1 MVFNGFR
8 KGILFRVVFLATIAS
23 AASWTTMT
31 PNMLFPAI
39 TLWIIV
45 IAIVIELFRFAE
57 QANRKL
63 TRFLEYIK
71 HGDFS
76 PTFSDE
82 NLGDSFSNLNNSF
95 NTIIKELKSNRTSKE
110 EHLSYLQTV
119 VSHISIGVLVFK
131 EDGKVD
137 MFNHAAS
144 SLLGVP
150 ELRTINDL
158 SFVSEKLK
166 PAILTL
172 KTGQRQLLKIS
183 VDGQLRQL
191 NIHSTQ
197 FRLRNELFTLL
208 SIQDIRSE
216 LEEKEIESWQR
227 LIRVL
232 THEIMNSITPISS
245 LAGTLN
251 DMMFNEDGSPIQL
264 DNEDRANIQ
273 QAIETIANRSK
284 GLLSFMELYRDLTRI
299 PKPNFKHFAIKEAFL
314 RLNRLMAPQFEEL
327 HIKTSFSLLPNDIMI
342 TADPDLLDQVLINLA
357 LNAKEAVKNIENK
370 QIQFKASINK
380 SGKVII
386 DVIDNGQG
394 ISPDLIDKIFMPFFT
409 SKKEG
414 SGIGLSLS
422 RQIMHLHKGTITVN
436 SKPDQG
442 ATFTLTF

>member
-1 MVFNGFR
+1 MVFNGFQKR
-8 KGILFRVVFLATIAS
+8 ILLRIVAISGTAVC
-23 AASWTTMT
+23 ASWITMM
-31 PNMLFPAI
+31 PSMLFPAI
-39 TLWIIV
+39 TLWIILL
-45 IAIVIELFRFAE
+45 ILIFELFRYTE
-57 QANRKL
+57 QSNRKL

-76 PTFSDE
+76 PTFSDD
-82 NLGDSFSNLNNSF
+82 NLSDSFSNLNASF
-95 NTIIKELKSNRTSKE
+95 NAIIKELKSNRTSKE

-137 MFNHAAS
+137 MFNQSAS
-144 SLLGVP
+144 ELLGITD
-150 ELRTINDL
+150 LRYINDL
-158 SFVSEKLK
+158 STVSEKFRESILSLK
-166 PAILTL
+166 S
-172 KTGQRQLLKIS
+172 GQRQLIKIS
-183 VDGQLRQL
+183 VDGQLKQL

-197 FRLRNELFTLL
+197 FKLRNELFTLL
-208 SIQDIRSE
+208 SLQDIRSE

-251 DMMFNEDGSPIQL
+251 DMMFSEDGTPIPL
-264 DNEDRANIQ
+264 DNEDRASIQ
-273 QAIETIANRSK
+273 QAIDTIANRSK

-299 PKPNFKHFAIKEAFL
+299 PKPNFKYFAVNEAFK
-314 RLNRLMAPQFEEL
+314 RLNRLMGQQFEEL
-327 HIKTSFSLLPNDIMI
+327 GIETSFILSPDDLMI

-357 LNAKEAVKNIENK
+357 LNAKEALRSVNNK
-370 QIQFKASINK
+370 HILFRALINK

-386 DVIDNGQG
+386 EVIDNGQG

-409 SKKEG
+409 SKKDG

>member
-1 MVFNGFR
+1 MVFNGFQKR
-8 KGILFRVVFLATIAS
+8 IFLRIIAIS
-23 AASWTTMT
+23 GTAICASWITMM
-31 PNMLFPAI
+31 PSMLFPAI
-39 TLWIIV
+39 TLWIILLILV
-45 IAIVIELFRFAE
+45 FELFRYTE
-57 QANRKL
+57 QSNRKL
-63 TRFLEYIK
+63 TRFLEYVK

-76 PTFSDE
+76 PTFSDD
-82 NLGDSFSNLNNSF
+82 NLSDSFSNLNASF
-95 NTIIKELKSNRTSKE
+95 NAIIKELKSNRTSKE

-144 SLLGVP
+144 ELLGISD
-150 ELRTINDL
+150 LRYINDL
-158 SFVSEKLK
+158 STVSEKLK
-166 PAILTL
+166 TSVLSL
-172 KTGQRQLLKIS
+172 KSGQRQLIKIS
-183 VDGQLRQL
+183 VDGQLKQL

-197 FRLRNELFTLL
+197 FKLRNELFTLL
-208 SIQDIRSE
+208 SLQDIRSE

-251 DMMFNEDGSPIQL
+251 DMMFSEDGTPIPL
-264 DNEDRANIQ
+264 DNEDRASIQ

-299 PKPNFKHFAIKEAFL
+299 PKPNFKYFAVAEAFK
-314 RLNRLMAPQFEEL
+314 RLDRLMGNQFEEL
-327 HIKTSFSLLPNDIMI
+327 EIKTNYLLSPDDLMI

-357 LNAKEAVKNIENK
+357 LNAKEALRNTNDKSIL
-370 QIQFKASINK
+370 FKALTNK

-386 DVIDNGQG
+386 EVTDNGQG

>member
-1 MVFNGFR
+1 MVFNGFQKR
-8 KGILFRVVFLATIAS
+8 ILLRIVAISGTAVC
-23 AASWTTMT
+23 ASWITMM
-31 PNMLFPAI
+31 PSMLFPAI
-39 TLWIIV
+39 TLWIILL
-45 IAIVIELFRFAE
+45 ILIFELFRYTE
-57 QANRKL
+57 QSNRKL

-76 PTFSDE
+76 PTFSDD
-82 NLGDSFSNLNNSF
+82 NLSDSFSNLNASF
-95 NTIIKELKSNRTSKE
+95 NAIIKELKSNRTSKE

-137 MFNHAAS
+137 MFNQSAS
-144 SLLGVP
+144 ELLGITD
-150 ELRTINDL
+150 LRYINDL
-158 SFVSEKLK
+158 STVSEKFRESILSLK
-166 PAILTL
+166 S
-172 KTGQRQLLKIS
+172 GQRQLIKIS
-183 VDGQLRQL
+183 VDGQLKQL

-197 FRLRNELFTLL
+197 FKLRNELFTLL
-208 SIQDIRSE
+208 SLQDIRSE

-251 DMMFNEDGSPIQL
+251 DMMFSEDGSPIPL

-273 QAIETIANRSK
+273 QAIDTIANRSK

-299 PKPNFKHFAIKEAFL
+299 PKPNFKYFAVSEAFK
-314 RLNRLMAPQFEEL
+314 RLNRLMGQQFEEL
-327 HIKTSFSLLPNDIMI
+327 GIETSFILSPDDLMI

-357 LNAKEAVKNIENK
+357 LNAKEALRSVNNK
-370 QIQFKASINK
+370 HILFRALINK

-386 DVIDNGQG
+386 EVIDNGQG

-409 SKKEG
+409 SKKDG